1 MLAYTPALASLAPEC
16 KGCPGTFCKGCH
28 ETEHKV
34 RERWGTLSGVMS
46 ARSRPNKGGPTR
58 QAFNIKAGESQYEAA
73 NTHLPENTG
82 DKAMDAI
89 VVELKK

>member
-1 MLAYTPALASLAPEC
+1 
-16 KGCPGTFCKGCH
+16 
-28 ETEHKV
+28 
-34 RERWGTLSGVMS
+34 MS